1 MKAPRRW
8 FLVLVAG
15 FLVNLGWAANVLP
28 ITPAEDGAYHVTVKA
43 THKFTRNT
51 DKLKEQAM
59 KAAADFCAK
68 AGKSLK
74 VVSWKEDKKQYLVG
88 DFAQVTLAFK
98 ALAPGDAELAPNS
111 AAAPVPIKPMTTDE
125 LGAELTKLNEL
136 RKQGLLTDA
145 EFETLK
151 QKLLNRF

>member
-8 FLVLVAG
+8 LLILVAAV
-15 FLVNLGWAANVLP
+15 LTNLGWAATVLP
-28 ITPAEDGAYHVTVKA
+28 ITAADDGGYHVTVKA

-59 KAAADFCAK
+59 KVAADFCAK
-68 AGKSLK
+68 DGKTLK

-88 DFAQVTLAFK
+88 DFAQVTLAFQ
-98 ALAPGDAELAPNS
+98 ALAPGDAAPAPAS
-111 AAAPVPIKPMTTDE
+111 SAAPVPSKPLTTDE
-125 LGAELTKLNEL
+125 LGAELTKLDAL

-145 EFETLK
+145 EFEMLK
-151 QKLLNRF
+151 QKLLSRF